1 MAGKLEMFLTEEE
14 GSRIFA
20 LMDIDSDEKVSRTCV
35 LSVPC
40 VLCASSI
47 SYFLALQASTNC
59 HS

>member
-40 VLCASSI
+40 VLCDSSL
-47 SYFLALQASTNC
+47 SYFLVLEAS
-59 HS
+59 SDFRS